1 MEKLNDFFFH
11 AACPL
16 SSIRRKQPTY
26 RIQERVA
33 AAADHD
39 IRYALLSVT
48 NGMAGR
54 KKNPLEAFA
63 RTVNA
68 EELCATSGS
77 AGADGLDVCVE
88 HCERK
93 PHFLAR
99 TSQKGACFM
108 LCSVAIAPCSNG

>member
-1 MEKLNDFFFH
+1 ME
-11 AACPL
+11 AAVSHVTSGAVGSVAPVL
-16 SSIRRKQPTY
+16 QVQE
-26 RIQERVA
+26 IQECVA